1 MSPRQT
7 AAKLSQAASVAAKG
21 AAQKTIRRRTVTSVA
36 PAPAPVVAKTRS
48 KSTPKQAAAKEKAVR
63 RTAKSDTTP
72 LPPPA
77 ASPAPPI
84 SRGAARSASRSA
96 SRSANS
102 TVDRKNEPISQF
114 TLANV
119 SHDTR
124 IAPNFLVYELTRSE
138 LADRRG
144 IDNHFPTDK
153 ELRAAIHLAREVLQ
167 PIRDKFGSFTPN
179 SVFRGHP
186 LERALKNKP
195 ASWLSTSQHSRG
207 EACDIEIVGMSTLAL
222 AEWARDNLK
231 AFDQIICECFDPAKG
246 PNSGWVHIS
255 LKAPGSGENRRQLL
269 SYIADHGKMVY
280 VPGLRATAIA

>member
-1 MSPRQT
+1 MSPRKTPSQPR
-7 AAKLSQAASVAAKG
+7 QAAPVAAAG
-21 AAQKTIRRRTVTSVA
+21 AAQKAIRRRTVSSL
-36 PAPAPVVAKTRS
+36 APAPVVTHARRQ
-48 KSTPKQAAAKEKAVR
+48 STPKQAAPQEKAAR
-63 RTAKSDTTP
+63 KAAKPRATP

-77 ASPAPPI
+77 AAPVPAR
-84 SRGAARSASRSA
+84 SRGTSRSTNA
-96 SRSANS
+96 

-167 PIRDKFGSFTPN
+167 PIRDQFGSFTPN

-195 ASWLSTSQHSRG
+195 ASWLSTSQHARG

-222 AEWARDNLK
+222 ANWAKDHLT
-231 AFDQIICECFDPAKG
+231 AFDQIICECYDPAKG

-280 VPGLRATAIA
+280 VPGLRATALA